1 MNYRP
6 LPEPSYAK
14 IGKEKIE
21 CNKCKPNCYVNA
33 MKGAGNKML
42 VSFNYYNVFST
53 LWIKTFK
60 PFYFNLLKDK
70 RGISVLKSNSE
81 ENCWNILFMLQT
93 L

>member
-53 LWIKTFK
+53 LWIKTWK
-60 PFYFNLLKDK
+60 LSN
-70 RGISVLKSNSE
+70 NSE
-81 ENCWNILFMLQT
+81 INFLKGDRLIL
-93 L
+93 

>member
-1 MNYRP
+1 MKLHQINIKKTVDFLSPPPHILRWGGGYRHFYLIFQVNYRP

-53 LWIKTFK
+53 L
-60 PFYFNLLKDK
+60 
-70 RGISVLKSNSE
+70 
-81 ENCWNILFMLQT
+81 
-93 L
+93 